1 VTAITGVPSRE
12 ARRALAASGWRP
24 KVASI
29 VAACRLDPDAAAGL
43 LELYDGRLRDALDAA
58 ARGEGQRG

>member
-1 VTAITGVPSRE
+1 VPSRE

-29 VAACRLDPDAAAGL
+29 VAASRLDPDEASLL
-43 LELYDGRLRDALDAA
+43 LERYGGRLRDALDAA
-58 ARGEGQRG
+58 ALG